1 MRRAGLPNI
10 VYLHSHD
17 TGRHVQPQGAP
28 VRTPRIQGLAEDG
41 VLFRRAFCAAPTC
54 SASRACLLTGR
65 YAHSN
70 GMLGLAHRGWS
81 LRDYQWHI
89 VNTLRRAGYHSVLIG
104 EQHISKRPD
113 IIGYDEVIKIATTR
127 ATDVAPMTVDVL
139 SDLADRPFF
148 LSVGFFETHREFF
161 TPEPGED
168 RYTAPPANLPDTPEV
183 RRDMA
188 AFGASLRSLD
198 AGVGAVLDAID
209 ELGLR
214 DDTLVICTTDH
225 GLAFPGCKGTLS
237 DRGIGVFLIMRG
249 PGGFTGGLVSDA
261 LVSQID
267 IYPTICEV
275 AGVPQPDFL
284 QGTSLLP
291 LLEGAEA
298 VRTEIF
304 AEGTYHAAYE
314 PQRAIRTDRWKYI
327 RRFDERTR
335 PVPAN
340 TDDGP
345 AKDLWVRNGWTTGEV
360 APEQL
365 YDLLF
370 DPNEAHNVVDRP
382 DLAPVVA
389 DLRARL
395 ERWMRQ
401 TDDPLLDG
409 PVPPAPG
416 TEYNEQ
422 DQLSPLEPT
431 RRVPSRRAPA
441 GGGEGAGAR

>member
-1 MRRAGLPNI
+1 MSRPGPPNV

-17 TGRHVQPQGAP
+17 TGRQIQPHGAP
-28 VRTPRIQGLAEDG
+28 VRTPNLQALAEDG

-81 LRDYQWHI
+81 LLDYQWHI
-89 VNTLRRAGYHSVLIG
+89 VHTLRDAGYRSVLIG

-127 ATDVAPMTVDVL
+127 ATDVAPITAEVL
-139 SDLADRPFF
+139 ADLADRPFF

-161 TPEPGED
+161 TPEPGEE
-168 RYTAPPANLPDTPEV
+168 RYLAPPANLPDTPEL

-188 AFGASLRSLD
+188 AFNASLRSLD
-198 AGVGAVLDAID
+198 AGVGTVLDAID
-209 ELGLR
+209 DLGLR

-225 GLAFPGCKGTLS
+225 GLAFPGCKGTLT

-249 PGGFTGGLVSDA
+249 PGGFRGGAVSDA

-275 AGVPQPDFL
+275 AGVPRPGFV
-284 QGTSLLP
+284 QGTSLVP
-291 LLEGAEA
+291 LVSGADA
-298 VRTEIF
+298 VRAEVF
-304 AEGTYHAAYE
+304 AEGTFHAAYE
-314 PQRAIRTDRWKYI
+314 PQRAIRTERWKYI
-327 RRFDERTR
+327 RRFDDRIL

-345 AKDLWVRNGWTTGEV
+345 AKDLWVRNGWTATEV
-360 APEQL
+360 PSEQL

-370 DPNEAHNVVDRP
+370 DPNEADNVVDRP

-395 ERWMRQ
+395 DRWMDR
-401 TDDPLLDG
+401 TGDPLRDG
-409 PVPPAPG
+409 PVAPAPG

-422 DQLSPLEPT
+422 DQLSPSEPT
-431 RRVPSRRAPA
+431 RRVPDVRPP
-441 GGGEGAGAR
+441 GGR